1 MALPAPRAA
10 PGAAKTTLRLFSA
23 GLTGALVA
31 AGAVRAAGRDAGQLC
46 SKQPA
51 PAPRTL
57 AGGQP
62 RVALLLVLLLHVV
75 PLLVE
80 EALRALLLQVER
92 LQRDAAVRGRL
103 QPLLHR
109 LQVGVAHQLGVCGR
123 GLRALSQGL
132 RMLGR
137 RRLLE

>member
-1 MALPAPRAA
+1 M
-10 PGAAKTTLRLFSA
+10 
-23 GLTGALVA
+23 
-31 AGAVRAAGRDAGQLC
+31 
-46 SKQPA
+46 
-51 PAPRTL
+51 PRTL

-92 LQRDAAVRGRL
+92 LQRNTAVRGRL
-103 QPLLHR
+103 QPLLHH
-109 LQVGVAHQLGVCGR
+109 LQVGVAHQLRVCGR

-137 RRLLE
+137 QRLLE